1 MKAFKVFAIITAV
14 IIFAITPALS
24 QEEGNPMAA
33 PEEEEKPA
41 VSGKIYFSDFYSMG
55 GNKCSAF
62 VETEDH
68 DIVCVLDNM
77 KTNDLKLELEDKS
90 ADVELSGNIIEDSQ
104 GRKYIKV
111 EEYGISGEVEQE

>member
-1 MKAFKVFAIITAV
+1 M
-14 IIFAITPALS
+14 
-24 QEEGNPMAA
+24 

-68 DIVCVLDNM
+68 DIICVLDNM
-77 KTNDLKLELEDKS
+77 KANDLKLELEDKS
-90 ADVELSGNIIEDSQ
+90 ADVELSGNIIEDSR
-104 GRKYIKV
+104 GKKYL
-111 EEYGISGEVEQE
+111 EVEKYGVAGKGDEEESPISEE